1 MVGSKISII
10 KMMLLLINQNAKTTV
25 KSFRSLRRFSLGL
38 FKTVRY
44 KCQIIINKNNILI
57 CLNILIQANIG
68 QATDV

>member
-10 KMMLLLINQNAKTTV
+10 KMMLLLINQNAKRAV

-38 FKTVRY
+38 FEFVRY
-44 KCQIIINKNNILI
+44 KYQMIINKNNIHI
-57 CLNILIQANIG
+57 CLNILIQANIC